1 MLKTSAYILVL
12 ILFETYGFLPGLV
25 MFTNGFGNRELLKIM
40 IVLSSDNPSLF
51 FPIILILFFP
61 GNKLID
67 FASNCVAEK
76 SNP

>member
-1 MLKTSAYILVL
+1 
-12 ILFETYGFLPGLV
+12 
-25 MFTNGFGNRELLKIM
+25 MFTKGFGNRELLKIM
-40 IVLSSDNPSLF
+40 VVLSSDNPSLF